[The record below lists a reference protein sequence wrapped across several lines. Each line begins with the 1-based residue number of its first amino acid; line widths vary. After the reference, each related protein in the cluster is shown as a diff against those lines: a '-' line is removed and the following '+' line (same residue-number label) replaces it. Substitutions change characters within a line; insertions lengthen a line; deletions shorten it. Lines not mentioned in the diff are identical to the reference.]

1 MMKVQ
6 TLGRKSFSNGSG
18 NPIKPRCS
26 LVISAILSDTKK
38 TSFNDQ
44 VVVIASASVL

>member
-6 TLGRKSFSNGSG
+6 TLGRRSFSNGSG
-18 NPIKPRCS
+18 NLIKPRCS
-26 LVISAILSDTKK
+26 LVVSAILSDTKK